1 MSPTV
6 DTPAAAKP
14 GRQTRTFRRH
24 DAPRLSPEQKRRQDV
39 VLRHAWEHF
48 REAAPVIAFLN
59 ARNAQ
64 LEGQPLH
71 LALESDEGLLRV
83 ERVLETM
90 TLQA

>member
-1 MSPTV
+1 MSAAG

-39 VLRHAWEHF
+39 VLSCAWRHFGAPG
-48 REAAPVIAFLN
+48 PVIAFLN
-59 ARNAQ
+59 ARNDQ
-64 LEGQPLH
+64 LKGHPLH